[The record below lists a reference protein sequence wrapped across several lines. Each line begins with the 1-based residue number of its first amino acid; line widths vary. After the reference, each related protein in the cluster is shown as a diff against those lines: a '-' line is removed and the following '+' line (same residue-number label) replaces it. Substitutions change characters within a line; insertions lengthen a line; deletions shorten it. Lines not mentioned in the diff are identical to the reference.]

1 MLTSGTS
8 SYFLVSITG
17 QIEEAVFPDHDDLYC
32 RLFWVCGQDW
42 AVTAGQE
49 EGVTQVGANMLNTM
63 SILCLV
69 PGEQEESG
77 YCCQDCLE
85 LPSEHYTEEHQS
97 PWVATVGPGCV
108 WS

>member
-1 MLTSGTS
+1 MLTNGTS

-49 EGVTQVGANMLNTM
+49 EGVTQVGDI
-63 SILCLV
+63 ILVCSVIRL
-69 PGEQEESG
+69 S
-77 YCCQDCLE
+77 
-85 LPSEHYTEEHQS
+85 
-97 PWVATVGPGCV
+97 
-108 WS
+108 